1 MKCQTSSRYYNKH
14 SRDSYITDSVEKWYH
29 GTLHRTDIF
38 TVWQVIIP
46 SGVTTK
52 AYAISY
58 QRTFSDFERVMS
70 SSYRAG

>member
-1 MKCQTSSRYYNKH
+1 M
-14 SRDSYITDSVEKWYH
+14 DSVEKWYH

-38 TVWQVIIP
+38 TGWQVIIS

-52 AYAISY
+52 VHAISY

-70 SSYRAG
+70 LFYRAC